1 MRTGFS
7 SSPAILMKMGVRAS
21 QGAITGELR
30 ALMVIVGCMTSTS
43 QRIYYSPMIE
53 ICGLKNTIAARDGEN
68 TMYASSVSISLPAA
82 MTAGYD
88 GPVLFN
94 VAHMRT
100 LEHLAGSELTLRK
113 RKSKLLTQT

>member
-1 MRTGFS
+1 
-7 SSPAILMKMGVRAS
+7 
-21 QGAITGELR
+21 
-30 ALMVIVGCMTSTS
+30 
-43 QRIYYSPMIE
+43 MIE
-53 ICGLKNTIAARDGEN
+53 ICGLKNTIAVRGGES
-68 TMYASSVSISLPAA
+68 TMYSSSVSISLPTA

-100 LEHLAGSELTLRK
+100 LEYLAGPDLILPK